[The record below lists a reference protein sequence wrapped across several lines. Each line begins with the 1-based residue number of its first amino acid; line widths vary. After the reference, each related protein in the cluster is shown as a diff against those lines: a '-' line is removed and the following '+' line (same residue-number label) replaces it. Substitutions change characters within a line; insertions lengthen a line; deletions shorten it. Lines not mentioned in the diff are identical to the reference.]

1 MSSSSSRS
9 RSSSQRGESNDSMN
23 ALKSFYSRRKYSTF
37 AQEHGENHNNNN
49 NPRSSKRRRKALND
63 TTNTSSYEYKFNE
76 DDMNYT
82 TNNNSNLIF
91 NHHGNNSMC
100 FDNNNNLTQSFNNN
114 NNNRRNHNNNRK
126 TTSYECKYN
135 DDDDDEEMVNRG
147 MPLITPRYNNPH
159 VRQQRMEQQVCTAPR
174 KQRKSY
180 EENVVPETARLL
192 LNNDNNRYSNHPNSA
207 KNICAQLRIA
217 QMEMNTVME
226 DDED

>member
-100 FDNNNNLTQSFNNN
+100 FDNNNNLTQSFNN

>member
-1 MSSSSSRS
+1 M
-9 RSSSQRGESNDSMN
+9 D
-23 ALKSFYSRRKYSTF
+23 
-37 AQEHGENHNNNN
+37 
-49 NPRSSKRRRKALND
+49 
-63 TTNTSSYEYKFNE
+63 
-76 DDMNYT
+76 
-82 TNNNSNLIF
+82 I
-91 NHHGNNSMC
+91 C
-100 FDNNNNLTQSFNNN
+100 VDNNNNLTFNNN

-135 DDDDDEEMVNRG
+135 DDDDEMVNRG

-180 EENVVPETARLL
+180 EDNVVPETARLL
-192 LNNDNNRYSNHPNSA
+192 LNNDNNNNRYSNHPNSA